1 RGASSRPA
9 AEGLAGPAP
18 RPRRGRLLGGWL
30 GEARGRDRTWTYERA
45 PLDRVRRCLRRDGVW
60 DHAALAH
67 PARRSSH
74 RRPQDPLCSPSA
86 EGGAAPTGG
95 RNRRRGAPRCSV
107 RGRRPAPRGL
117 PVCRDALLGPA
128 PHHFLMRQLLRIV
141 VRRRRVR
148 GWLRWRMRR
157 VRELSVR
164 DRVGISWRPMLA
176 IGIVAHLEQIDVVE
190 LIAEDFS
197 GARRREM
204 RALRTLAAQVPVVLH
219 GISLGLAS
227 ASPVPARLL
236 ERMARLV
243 DDLRPESWS
252 EHLAFVRADGVE
264 IGHLAAPPR
273 TEATIE
279 GACRNLERA
288 RAVVGLR
295 PRLENVATL
304 IDPPGSALDE
314 PSWIS
319 RIVADS

>member
-1 RGASSRPA
+1 
-9 AEGLAGPAP
+9 
-18 RPRRGRLLGGWL
+18 
-30 GEARGRDRTWTYERA
+30 
-45 PLDRVRRCLRRDGVW
+45 
-60 DHAALAH
+60 
-67 PARRSSH
+67 
-74 RRPQDPLCSPSA
+74 
-86 EGGAAPTGG
+86 
-95 RNRRRGAPRCSV
+95 
-107 RGRRPAPRGL
+107 
-117 PVCRDALLGPA
+117 
-128 PHHFLMRQLLRIV
+128 M
-141 VRRRRVR
+141 RRRRVR

-176 IGIVAHLEQIDVVE
+176 TGIVAHLEQIDVVE

-204 RALRTLAAQVPVVLH
+204 RALRRLAAQVPVVLH

-304 IDPPGSALDE
+304 IDPPTSQRGFRESSPTRRATCCSICTISA
-314 PSWIS
+314 PTRGTSASSPWHSSIASHSSAS
-319 RIVADS
+319 R

>member
-1 RGASSRPA
+1 
-9 AEGLAGPAP
+9 
-18 RPRRGRLLGGWL
+18 
-30 GEARGRDRTWTYERA
+30 
-45 PLDRVRRCLRRDGVW
+45 
-60 DHAALAH
+60 
-67 PARRSSH
+67 
-74 RRPQDPLCSPSA
+74 
-86 EGGAAPTGG
+86 
-95 RNRRRGAPRCSV
+95 
-107 RGRRPAPRGL
+107 
-117 PVCRDALLGPA
+117 
-128 PHHFLMRQLLRIV
+128 

-176 IGIVAHLEQIDVVE
+176 TGIVAHLEQIDVVE

-319 RIVADS
+319 RFVADSSCALLLDLHNLCANARNFGFEPLAFLDRIPLERVSVIHVAGGRWVTAGEGEARCQRWLDDHLHRVPDAVYELLATVAARAPGPLTVIVERDGRFPPFAALLAEIEHARHAVRSGRARRDSRLERVA